1 MHDRRPE
8 VIELLRLAQSGA
20 TDQALAGVEA
30 ALANVDREGAA
41 PSGAEDIRP
50 ALLYVRGMAYH
61 CLGDHRAAAVAAE
74 HLTHAA
80 RSSGNAAWLC
90 IGQLLALRQKIAAE
104 PTADLS
110 PGDLLLQDL
119 ASVEADLPEREG
131 EPFAAAT
138 AYAGIGRC
146 YLNLRLYEF
155 AQPHFEA
162 AVNVIAANPE
172 LLRVSAVT
180 VQLNLAELHACWAM
194 ELRRV
199 DRSAEAAEQEAAALR
214 HALLAEGQPALE
226 ETDAYRARGSLLAAC
241 MSVHEG
247 DPLQAAQ
254 RIQDCSVRL
263 VGRGQRSDASF
274 ARLYE
279 ARALAR
285 ADRLPE
291 ALDTARQ
298 ACNALPT
305 DAPPALTA
313 AVLHCRA
320 QLVVLAQSDGEI
332 MAYGDYLA
340 LVLADQRE
348 RTLDL
353 ARSVQLLERLRR
365 ERERIQQLAYTD
377 ALTGV
382 GNRHAFH
389 RYVEELAGRPE
400 DAVGVAVIDVDDLK
414 LANDWRGHEAGDEI
428 LRVIAGV
435 LMGRVGPLD
444 FVARLGGDEFVFV
457 GLRRSGQDFRAV
469 GDEIASSVGAA
480 LEGRASVS
488 VGVATGRAAD
498 VVALLHSADLAMYE
512 SKRAGRVARAL
523 PATPIPSPAARAH
536 VAIEIER
543 V

>member
-8 VIELLRLAQSGA
+8 VIELLRQAQSGA
-20 TDQALAGVEA
+20 TDRALAGVEA
-30 ALANVDREGAA
+30 ALLRIADEGASA
-41 PSGAEDIRP
+41 GEDIRP
-50 ALLYVRGMAYH
+50 ALLYVRGIAYH
-61 CLGDHRAAAVAAE
+61 CLGDHRAAAIVAE
-74 HLTHAA
+74 HLTQAA
-80 RSSGNAAWLC
+80 RSAGNAAWLC
-90 IGQLLALRQKIAAE
+90 IGQLLALLQKIAAE
-104 PTADLS
+104 PTSDLS
-110 PGDLLLQDL
+110 PGDAMLQDL
-119 ASVEADLPEREG
+119 AAAEADLPGPDG
-131 EPFAAAT
+131 EPLAAVT

-146 YLNLRLYEF
+146 YMILRLYEF

-162 AVNVIAANPE
+162 AVDVIAVNPQ

-180 VQLNLAELHACWAM
+180 MQLNLAELHACWAM

-199 DRSAEAAEQEAAALR
+199 DRVAEAAEQEAAALR

-226 ETDAYRARGSLLAAC
+226 ETDAYRAKGSLLAAC
-241 MSVHEG
+241 LSVHDG
-247 DPLQAAQ
+247 DPLHAAQ
-254 RIQDCSVRL
+254 RIRDCSARL
-263 VGRGQRSDASF
+263 VGRGQRSDESF

-285 ADRLPE
+285 AHRLPE
-291 ALDTARQ
+291 ALDAARQ
-298 ACNALPT
+298 ACSALPT

-313 AVLHCRA
+313 AALHCRA
-320 QLVVLAQSDGEI
+320 QLVVQVASDGEI

-389 RYVEELAGRPE
+389 RYVEELAGGPE

-428 LRVIAGV
+428 LRVIAAS
-435 LMGRVGPLD
+435 LMSRAGPRD

-457 GLRRSGQDFRAV
+457 SLRRPGPDFGAV
-469 GDEIASSVGAA
+469 GDEIASSVASA
-480 LEGRASVS
+480 LHGRASVS
-488 VGVATGRAAD
+488 VGVADGRAGD
-498 VVALLHSADLAMYE
+498 VVGLLHSADLAMYE
-512 SKRAGRVARAL
+512 AKRAGRAGRAGR
-523 PATPIPSPAARAH
+523 AVPAASTPSSGAH
-536 VAIEIER
+536 GRVEVER